1 MLELIQLI
9 AYCNTA
15 FKSKLVHLKK
25 KKKKKLA
32 IQVAGDNIFYFYV
45 IIGGSL
51 WLLYLKNNIYNNF
64 FFNVDVRVSLYV
76 PRLILQVLKLTII

>member
-45 IIGGSL
+45 IIGVSL

-64 FFNVDVRVSLYV
+64 F
-76 PRLILQVLKLTII
+76 LTWMSESACTYLD

>member
-32 IQVAGDNIFYFYV
+32 IQVAGDNVFYFHV

-51 WLLYLKNNIYNNF
+51 WLLY
-64 FFNVDVRVSLYV
+64 
-76 PRLILQVLKLTII
+76 